1 MASPGLAVMGGDSRS
16 KGRWF
21 ESRRRILDGH
31 EFFFALI
38 CCKNCIVCMKRP
50 NRDEKEARDGPFKKR
65 WIAMVVAMVVSVI
78 AFYFD
83 NPSLNSAQVYLQFLP
98 ICNLIEKNGNKRK
111 RGRRRS
117 VNKLIN
123 ALRLSLN
130 YNIGII
136 QNAILHSIAI
146 VERL

>member
-1 MASPGLAVMGGDSRS
+1 
-16 KGRWF
+16 
-21 ESRRRILDGH
+21 
-31 EFFFALI
+31 
-38 CCKNCIVCMKRP
+38 
-50 NRDEKEARDGPFKKR
+50 
-65 WIAMVVAMVVSVI
+65 MVVAMVVSVI

-117 VNKLIN
+117 VNKLIK